1 MPETSKAPGGLSSLA
16 TRLYLGS
23 RFGQR
28 LLLLFAVCAM
38 VPACAVAWLSYRSA
52 SRQLTGQSRE
62 RLASISGA
70 ASKTLFGR
78 LEFLE
83 ADLRKAAPR
92 LTGCAECAD
101 GLLYAADEVSLLSA
115 KGTLR
120 LLAGEPDPVALPAP
134 AELPPLAA
142 GTSVVLARRTGA
154 DTVRLYLVHRR
165 EGGSAEGLLIAR
177 INPGYLWSSADD
189 EALPASVT
197 LSVWD
202 PAAGLLLAPPSGA
215 AQVGPDAERA
225 LRRDARGDFEWHDD
239 RGEVLASW
247 QSPRSEE
254 RR

>member
-70 ASKTLFGR
+70 TAKTLFGR

-92 LTGCAECAD
+92 LPECAD
-101 GLLYAADEVSLLSA
+101 CAAGLLYAADEVSVLSGQ
-115 KGTLR
+115 GTLR
-120 LLAGEPDPVALPAP
+120 LLAGEGDQVAPPRPAD
-134 AELPPLAA
+134 LPPLAA
-142 GTSVVLARRTGA
+142 GASAVLARRTGA
-154 DTVRLYLVHRR
+154 DTVRLYLVHRPN
-165 EGGSAEGLLIAR
+165 GGTGEGLLIAR
-177 INPGYLWSSADD
+177 INPGYLWSSA
-189 EALPASVT
+189 
-197 LSVWD
+197 
-202 PAAGLLLAPPSGA
+202 
-215 AQVGPDAERA
+215 
-225 LRRDARGDFEWHDD
+225 
-239 RGEVLASW
+239 
-247 QSPRSEE
+247 
-254 RR
+254 